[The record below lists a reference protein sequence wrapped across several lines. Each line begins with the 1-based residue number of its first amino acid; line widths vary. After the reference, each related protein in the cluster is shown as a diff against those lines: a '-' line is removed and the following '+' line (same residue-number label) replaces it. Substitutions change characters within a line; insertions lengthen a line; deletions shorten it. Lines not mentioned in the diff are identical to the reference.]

1 MSSSIDGSAA
11 LLDSLVD
18 VTSALVQTLQQA
30 ASQPSSSA
38 AVSAMQ
44 CLANL
49 TRTQRGVKAALQA
62 DLPHTITDIVKQVG
76 ADKDIHIQAPSA
88 A

>member
-11 LLDSLVD
+11 LLDSPGD
-18 VTSALVQTLQQA
+18 VTAALVQTLQQT
-30 ASQPSSSA
+30 ASQPSSAA

-62 DLPHTITDIVKQVG
+62 DLPQSITDSVKQVG
-76 ADKDIHIQAPSA
+76 ADIDIDIQGPSA

>member
-11 LLDSLVD
+11 LLDSPVD
-18 VTSALVQTLQQA
+18 VTAALMQTLQQA
-30 ASQPSSSA
+30 ASQPSSPA

-62 DLPHTITDIVKQVG
+62 DLPHTITDSVKQVG
-76 ADKDIHIQAPSA
+76 ADKDLHVQALSA